1 MKKTITIDI
10 SKEFL
15 EKGTLRF
22 SAQTKKWNKEKIKN
36 VLNEIYKLELKL
48 KSNTSSKNILFKKLI
63 VDICAAANA

>member
-22 SAQTKKWNKEKIKN
+22 SAQTKK
-36 VLNEIYKLELKL
+36 VQ
-48 KSNTSSKNILFKKLI
+48 LFLSQCL
-63 VDICAAANA
+63 VGVYPQLT